1 MTKEELKKVLDDYTK
16 FKNII
21 IEILAIKLDEEEIHI
36 DCTNIDF
43 DGDDLHVDYI
53 IELPG
58 KDNITSSWLSFPYQQ
73 YLNYLELKG
82 DINAQKH

>member
-1 MTKEELKKVLDDYTK
+1 MTKEELKKALDDYIK
-16 FKNII
+16 FKDII
-21 IEILAIKLDEEEIHI
+21 IEILAIELNEEEIHI
-36 DCTNIDF
+36 GCTNIDF

-58 KDNITSSWLSFPYQQ
+58 KDNITSSWLSFPYQR

-82 DINAQKH
+82 DTK

>member
-1 MTKEELKKVLDDYTK
+1 MNRNELEQTLNDYIK
-16 FKNII
+16 FKGII
-21 IEILAIKLDEEEIHI
+21 IEILAIKLNEEEIHI

-73 YLNYLELKG
+73 YFNYLELKG
-82 DINAQKH
+82 K

>member
-1 MTKEELKKVLDDYTK
+1 MNKEELKKALDDYIK
-16 FKNII
+16 FKDII

-36 DCTNIDF
+36 DCTNIYL
-43 DGDDLHVDYI
+43 DGDNLHIDYI

-58 KDNITSSWLSFPYQQ
+58 EDNITSSWLSFPYQQ

-82 DINAQKH
+82 GKE